1 MGFKKFFKNRFNI
14 IYMVI
19 VLMLLVLGFRMAV
32 LTIVHG
38 EDYRQ
43 IADVKKIKDIPV
55 KAPRGKIY
63 DRNGVLLADNIT
75 SFTVQMYTDQIQK
88 DDFNNVS
95 FVLSKILDENGER
108 PIDDFPIELDTFDFI
123 DEELENAKTNSDKI
137 NNSISDKEIETGS
150 IENDALFN
158 SYKTAQEK
166 VIELVKGNLYDW
178 LIYESNIYG
187 ENYNV
192 KKSVVNTLKRSI
204 KDMPIELVNGQF
216 TYIKGTDEIIETD
229 DINEKKETDAEKQ
242 NRQISQVNQG
252 DKVDETSE
260 TDPIKIWLLK
270 HEINV
275 NNNPDKTVI
284 DLLLKEN
291 KHIFNL
297 FSNSKIRRLSYEFLK
312 SKNLISNVKLVKY
325 SFVQDNEF
333 KELKLNLNSK
343 YEEITKSSLAKDD
356 FVLLVMK
363 NSIDNLLQTV
373 YETDSGT
380 VMPGGIL
387 CEKLKEVYTDLPV
400 EFKQDGQVVTFFY
413 NNDEIKNKYF
423 SQFHLSENT
432 LAYDLIKELAAKNYN
447 ILYDVITDDIVKYYS
462 QTELLKYENPNISIS
477 DWEYTPIRNK
487 RVWISNNLNSLD
499 EGAGSYSAEQ
509 VFNMLRE
516 NLKIESSVNDYD
528 LRNMLVIRERYNKTS
543 YVSYHPIDICYG
555 ISEKSVAMISER
567 SPELTGINVEIEPI
581 RYYPK
586 YSSAA
591 HVLGYLGKISQDYEI
606 NEYVVEKGYSPD
618 DIIGKT
624 GIEEKFE
631 DYLRGEKGKKTV
643 EVNNVGKTMKSVSS
657 QAPVPG
663 DDLYLTLDI
672 NIQKKA
678 EESLEKGLKLIQ
690 TGGVYESEWG
700 NFTFKD
706 AYKNATSGALVALDV
721 KTGEVLALANYP
733 SYDLNLFSTG
743 ISSEDWNSLLNDSK
757 DPLAPKPLYNIS
769 LLTAIQPGSTF
780 KMVTALAALEKG
792 VDPNT
797 KVYCA
802 GTEKV
807 GDRYFSCWIY
817 NMFGGS
823 HGYENM
829 YEAIRDSCNF
839 YFYTTVLGENLATN
853 QKHTVKVDVEDIIE
867 AADKLGLNGRTGIEI
882 DIPQESSGGVPSI
895 EGKKVNIRVYLRLFL
910 ESNIQRYLE
919 DGYKIDES
927 MKNEIVEEI
936 VSWVDREEV
945 MTRGGVYDG
954 LKALKL
960 NPDKTNDNG
969 VPLVDIIK
977 YSYINQA
984 VWNSGDNL
992 NISIGQ
998 GNNSYTTIQMA
1009 NYISIISNG
1018 GYKRNVSVVKGLKK
1032 YNGEDTDYVPLR
1044 ETERIE
1050 IKDYNYLDILKK
1062 GMRMVSEADSASPY
1076 SNFPAV
1082 VGSKTGTA
1090 QKEGIN
1096 PETGEPY
1103 DEFAWYVAFA
1113 PYDDPQ
1119 IAVAC
1124 VLFQGGS
1131 GRYPTPIVRDVIGE
1145 YLKLYNVNEQ

>member
-1 MGFKKFFKNRFNI
+1 MGLKKIFKNRFNI

-75 SFTVQMYTDQIQK
+75 SFTVQMYTDQIKK

-95 FVLSKILDENGER
+95 FILSKILDENGER
-108 PIDDFPIELDTFDFI
+108 PLDDFPIELDTFDFI
-123 DEELENAKTNSDKI
+123 DEELEKVKINMDKI
-137 NNSISDKEIETGS
+137 NKSVYGEVIGTQS
-150 IENDALFN
+150 IEKEAIIN

-166 VIELVKGNLYDW
+166 VIELIKGNLYEW
-178 LIYESNIYG
+178 LIYESSIYG
-187 ENYNV
+187 EKYNV
-192 KKSVVNTLKRSI
+192 KKSVINILKRSL
-204 KDMPIELVNGQF
+204 KDMPIDLVNGQF
-216 TYIKGTDEIIETD
+216 IYINGPDEIIEDSDTNGIEE
-229 DINEKKETDAEKQ
+229 INNQKQ
-242 NRQISQVNQG
+242 NGNISQINKE
-252 DKVDETSE
+252 DKADETN
-260 TDPIKIWLLK
+260 PIKIWLLK
-270 HEINV
+270 YDINV
-275 NNNPDKTVI
+275 NNDPNQTVI

-291 KHIFNL
+291 KYIFNL

-312 SKNLISNVKLVKY
+312 SKNLISNIKLVKY
-325 SFVQDNEF
+325 SFVQDNKF
-333 KELKLNLNSK
+333 KELKLSLNSK
-343 YEEITKSSLAKDD
+343 YEEITKLSLAKDD
-356 FVLLVMK
+356 FVLLTMK

-373 YETDSGT
+373 YETNSGI

-387 CEKLKEVYTDLPV
+387 CEKLKEVYSDLPV
-400 EFKQDGQVVTFFY
+400 DFKADGQIVTFFY
-413 NNDEIKNKYF
+413 NNEEMKNKYF
-423 SQFHLSENT
+423 NQFHLSENT
-432 LAYDLIKELAAKNYN
+432 LAYDLIKELAVKNYD
-447 ILYDVITDDIVKYYS
+447 ILYDVITDDKVKYYS

-487 RVWISNNLNSLD
+487 RIWISNNLNSLD
-499 EGAGSYSAEQ
+499 EKTSSYSAEQ
-509 VFNMLRE
+509 VFNILRE
-516 NLKIESSVNDYD
+516 KLKIDSSISDYN

-567 SPELTGINVEIEPI
+567 SHELNGINVEIEPI
-581 RYYPK
+581 RYYPE
-586 YSSAA
+586 YNSAA

-624 GIEEKFE
+624 GVEEKFE

-643 EVNNVGKTMKSVSS
+643 EVNNVGKTIKSVSS

-672 NIQKKA
+672 NLQKKA
-678 EESLEKGLKLIQ
+678 EESLEKGLELIQ

-700 NFTFKD
+700 DFTFKD

-733 SYDLNLFSTG
+733 SYDLNMFSTG
-743 ISSEDWNSLLNDSK
+743 ISSEDWSSLLNDSK

-817 NMFGGS
+817 NMFGGA

-867 AADKLGLNGRTGIEI
+867 AADKVGLNGKTGIEI
-882 DIPQESSGGVPSI
+882 AIPQESSGGVPSI

-910 ESNIQRYLE
+910 EANIQRYLE

-936 VSWVDREEV
+936 VSWIDREEV
-945 MTRGGVYDG
+945 MTRGSVYDG
-954 LKALKL
+954 LKALRL

-1044 ETERIE
+1044 KSERIVL
-1050 IKDYNYLDILKK
+1050 KDYSNLDVLKK

-1076 SNFPAV
+1076 SNFPVV

-1096 PETGEPY
+1096 PETGESY

-1145 YLKLYNVNEQ
+1145 YLKFYDENE